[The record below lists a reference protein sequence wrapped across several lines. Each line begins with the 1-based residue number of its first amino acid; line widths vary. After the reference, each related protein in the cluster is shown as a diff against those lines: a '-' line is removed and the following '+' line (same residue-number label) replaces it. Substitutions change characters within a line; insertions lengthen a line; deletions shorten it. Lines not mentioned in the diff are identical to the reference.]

1 MKPGSDH
8 SDHEEQRHEER
19 AAARPRRPWIVGVS
33 GASGTPYA
41 AAVLR
46 GLLDAGESVDLVVSR
61 ASRLTLLDETGIS
74 FRDAHWRQDLRAW
87 LARGADG
94 KPDTFAPDVS
104 DVRHWAAGDLAAG
117 PSSGSY
123 AAKGMLIVPASTA
136 CVAGVALGL
145 SKDLLQRA
153 ASVTLKERRTLV
165 VAVRETPLG
174 GQTLKHLVT
183 LDEAG
188 AVVLPASP
196 GFYAGATHIQDL
208 VDFVAGR
215 ALDAAGVPHRLY
227 RRWEG
232 ELGGGSRTVPDPDHG
247 ADPGADPAPDPGA
260 R

>member
-1 MKPGSDH
+1 
-8 SDHEEQRHEER
+8 
-19 AAARPRRPWIVGVS
+19 VGVS
-33 GASGTPYA
+33 GASGTPFA

-46 GLLDAGESVDLVVSR
+46 GLLAAGESVDLVVSR
-61 ASRLTLLDETGIS
+61 ASRLTLLDETGIA
-74 FRDAHWRQDLRAW
+74 FRDGHWREDLRTW

-94 KPDTFAPDVS
+94 KPHTFDITEADLAR
-104 DVRHWAAGDLAAG
+104 VRHWAAGDLGAG

-123 AAKGMLIVPASTA
+123 PAKGMLIVPASTA

-153 ASVTLKERRTLV
+153 ASVTLKERRKLV
-165 VAVRETPLG
+165 VTVRETPLN
-174 GQTLKHLVT
+174 GQTLKHLVA

-215 ALDAAGVPHRLY
+215 VLDAAGVPHGLY

-232 ELGGGSRTVPDPDHG
+232 ELGGGSRGTSD
-247 ADPGADPAPDPGA
+247 
-260 R
+260 

>member
-1 MKPGSDH
+1 M
-8 SDHEEQRHEER
+8 
-19 AAARPRRPWIVGVS
+19 S
-33 GASGTPYA
+33 GASGTPFA
-41 AAVLR
+41 ASVLR
-46 GLLDAGESVDLVVSR
+46 GLLAAGESVDLVVSR
-61 ASRLTLLDETGIS
+61 ASRLTLLDETGIA
-74 FRDAHWRQDLRAW
+74 FRDAHWREDLRVW

-94 KPDTFAPDVS
+94 KAGTFAVS
-104 DVRHWAAGDLAAG
+104 DADLDRVRHWGAGDLAAG

-123 AAKGMLIVPASTA
+123 PARGMLIVPASTA

-153 ASVTLKERRTLV
+153 ASVTLKERRRLV
-165 VAVRETPLG
+165 VAVRETPLS
-174 GQTLKHLVT
+174 GQTLKQMVA

-196 GFYAGATHIQDL
+196 AFYAGATHIQDL

-215 ALDAAGVPHRLY
+215 VLDAAGVAHQLY

-232 ELGGGSRTVPDPDHG
+232 ELGGSRSGT
-247 ADPGADPAPDPGA
+247 

>member
-1 MKPGSDH
+1 MEPYEH
-8 SDHEEQRHEER
+8 TTQ
-19 AAARPRRPWIVGVS
+19 RRPWVVGVS

-46 GLLDAGESVDLVVSR
+46 GLLAAGQSVDLVVSR
-61 ASRLTLLDETGIS
+61 AARLTLLDETGIR
-74 FRDAHWRQDLRAW
+74 FRDAHWQEDLRAW

-94 KPDTFAPDVS
+94 KPGTFEADVS

-123 AAKGMLIVPASTA
+123 PVQGMLIVPASTA
-136 CVAGVALGL
+136 SVAGVALGL
-145 SKDLLQRA
+145 SKDLLQRV
-153 ASVTLKERRTLV
+153 ASVTLKERRPLI
-165 VAVRETPLG
+165 VAVRETPLS
-174 GQTLKHLVT
+174 GQTLKQLVA

-196 GFYAGATHIQDL
+196 AFYAGATHIQDL

-215 ALDAAGVPHRLY
+215 VLDAAGVPHRLY

-232 ELGGGSRTVPDPDHG
+232 ELGGAS
-247 ADPGADPAPDPGA
+247 ASGA
-260 R
+260 RDAS

>member
-1 MKPGSDH
+1 MNDAN
-8 SDHEEQRHEER
+8 RI
-19 AAARPRRPWIVGVS
+19 PWVVGVS

-61 ASRLTLLDETGIS
+61 ASRLTLLDETGIA
-74 FRDAHWRQDLRAW
+74 FRDAHWRDDLREW
-87 LARGADG
+87 LTRGADG
-94 KPDTFAPDVS
+94 KPGTFTVDDAAVA

-123 AAKGMLIVPASTA
+123 PVKGMLIVPASTA

-145 SKDLLQRA
+145 SKDLLQRT
-153 ASVTLKERRTLV
+153 ASVTLKERRKLV
-165 VAVRETPLG
+165 VALRETPLN
-174 GQTLKHLVT
+174 GQTLRHLVT

-196 GFYAGATHIQDL
+196 AFYAGATHIQDL

-215 ALDAAGVPHRLY
+215 VLDAAGVPHRLY

-232 ELGGGSRTVPDPDHG
+232 ELGGAQSRSD
-247 ADPGADPAPDPGA
+247 
-260 R
+260 

>member
-1 MKPGSDH
+1 MNAGEK
-8 SDHEEQRHEER
+8 QR
-19 AAARPRRPWIVGVS
+19 APWIVGVS

-46 GLLDAGESVDLVVSR
+46 ALIAAGESVDLVVSR

-74 FRDAHWRQDLRAW
+74 FRDAHWRDDLGAW

-94 KPDTFAPDVS
+94 KPDTFAPGLD
-104 DVRHWAAGDLAAG
+104 DVRYWSPGDLAAG

-123 AAKGMLIVPASTA
+123 PVKGMLIVPASTA

-153 ASVTLKERRTLV
+153 ASVTLKERRKLV
-165 VAVRETPLG
+165 VAVRETPLN
-174 GQTLKHLVT
+174 GQTLRHLVA
-183 LDEAG
+183 LDDAG
-188 AVVLPASP
+188 ASVVPASP

-215 ALDAAGVPHRLY
+215 VLDAAGVEHGLY
-227 RRWEG
+227 RRWKG
-232 ELGGGSRTVPDPDHG
+232 GLGGG
-247 ADPGADPAPDPGA
+247 AAPAPT